1 MLRSKNSLIIKELI
15 ILSHS
20 KLSLHLRP
28 ILEVEL
34 KRNMMMRMSMIT
46 MMTIMMK
53 AMNLSLLNQIKK
65 GRNLHQ
71 VNQATL
77 KTRREIPRLKIK
89 NQKKVCKRKLMRR
102 KD

>member
-1 MLRSKNSLIIKELI
+1 MLRNKNSQIIKEI
-15 ILSHS
+15 TILSHS
-20 KLSLHLRP
+20 KLSPHLRP

-65 GRNLHQ
+65 GKNLHQ

-89 NQKKVCKRKLMRR
+89 NQKVCKRKLMRR

>member
-1 MLRSKNSLIIKELI
+1 MLRSKNSLIIKELT

-65 GRNLHQ
+65 GKNRHQ

-77 KTRREIPRLKIK
+77 KTRREILRLKIK
-89 NQKKVCKRKLMRR
+89 NQKVCKRKLMRR